1 MNDSSRTA
9 VSLRGRVENQVTLQT
24 VVTAANQR
32 AISHL
37 DFGHMMVIFFNTHAY
52 EREETAIIGSN
63 QYFEC

>member
-1 MNDSSRTA
+1 MNDSPKTA
-9 VSLRGRVENQVTLQT
+9 VSLRGRVENQVTLKT

-37 DFGHMMVIFFNTHAY
+37 DFGHMTVIFFNTHAY
-52 EREETAIIGSN
+52 DHEETAVIGSN